1 MPLWGSSNTKS
12 AEPDTTAADPPSY
25 QDRDL
30 ERRQSQNDA
39 AASASQA
46 AGTAWLAGH
55 LHHLTG
61 EQDDKLAVFKK
72 LCAERGYYT
81 AAEGE
86 TKASHD
92 DATMLYVYVLLGCW
106 EEC

>member
-30 ERRQSQNDA
+30 ERRQSQNDP

-61 EQDDKLAVFKK
+61 EQDDKLAAFKK

-86 TKASHD
+86 MKASHD

-106 EEC
+106 GEC